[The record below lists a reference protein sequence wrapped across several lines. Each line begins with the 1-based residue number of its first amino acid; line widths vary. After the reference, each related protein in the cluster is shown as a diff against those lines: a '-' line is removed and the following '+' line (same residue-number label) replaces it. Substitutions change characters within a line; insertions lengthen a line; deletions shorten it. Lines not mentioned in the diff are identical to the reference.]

1 MAGLLGARPAV
12 PRRGGC
18 SWATFLL
25 LLLPVQAAQKVDL
38 SGEAAGATINHS
50 LALIHRLQ
58 ELLQNG
64 NASDTTLRVRTAGS
78 DEVKVF
84 HTHQLL
90 LVLQSEA
97 FESLLHNQTVVTLHE
112 PADNAALF
120 EKFIRYL
127 YCGEISILLHQAIP
141 LHRLASKY
149 RVSTLQRGVAEYM
162 KSHLASESSQGHVV
176 GWYHYAVK
184 IGDAGLQESCLQFL
198 AWNLSAVMGGAEWAT
213 VSAELLALLLERSDL
228 VLQSELELYTAVEEW
243 VGRKQPEAPVVVK
256 VLRSIRY
263 AMIPPSQ
270 LFHLQ
275 KQSAVMVR
283 HYGAIQ
289 DLLFQAFQFHSASPI
304 HFAKYFDVNCSMFV
318 PRNYLSGSWGSPW
331 VINNPAR
338 DDRSTSF
345 QTQLGPSNH
354 DASKRVTW
362 NVLFSPRWLPVSLR
376 PVYSD
381 SVSGAIQS
389 IRIEDGRPRLVITPA
404 MTSSD
409 FAGVSFQKTILVGVR
424 QQGRIFV
431 KHAYSFHQSTDEL
444 ADFLAH
450 ADLQKR
456 TSEYLIDNS
465 LHLHLIVKPV
475 YHSLIKGPDGQTDT
489 GCFSLPPGRC
499 SGPPG
504 QTPLAPTS
512 K

>member
-12 PRRGGC
+12 PRPGGC
-18 SWATFLL
+18 GWATLLL
-25 LLLPVQAAQKVDL
+25 LLLPVQAAQKAEL

-64 NASDTTLRVRTAGS
+64 NASDVTLRVRTAGS

-90 LVLQSEA
+90 LALQSEA
-97 FESLLHNQTVVTLHE
+97 FERLLQNQSVVTLQE
-112 PADNAALF
+112 PADSAALF

-149 RVSTLQRGVAEYM
+149 GVSTLQRGVAEYM

-176 GWYHYAVK
+176 GWYHYAVT
-184 IGDAGLQESCLQFL
+184 IGDAGLQERCLQFL
-198 AWNLSAVMGGAEWAT
+198 AWNLSAVMGGAEWGA
-213 VSAELLALLLERSDL
+213 VSGELLALLLVRSDL
-228 VLQSELELYTAVEEW
+228 VLQSELELFSAVEEW
-243 VGRKQPEAPVVVK
+243 VGRRQPEAPVAVK
-256 VLRSIRY
+256 VLRAVRY
-263 AMIPPSQ
+263 AMIPPSRLFQ
-270 LFHLQ
+270 LQ
-275 KQSAVMVR
+275 TQSAVMAR
-283 HYGAIQ
+283 HYGALQ
-289 DLLFQAFQFHSASPI
+289 DLLFQAFQFHSASPV
-304 HFAKYFDVNCSMFV
+304 HLAKYFDVNCSMFL
-318 PRNYLSGSWGSPW
+318 PRNYLSGPWGSPW
-331 VINNPAR
+331 LITNPAR

-345 QTQLGPSNH
+345 QTQLGPSSH
-354 DASKRVTW
+354 DAGKRVTW

-381 SVSGAIQS
+381 SASSALPSV
-389 IRIEDGRPRLVITPA
+389 RLEDGRPRLVITPA

-409 FAGVSFQKTILVGVR
+409 FAGVSFQKTVLVGVR
-424 QQGRIFV
+424 QQARILV

-444 ADFLAH
+444 PDFLAQ
-450 ADLQKR
+450 ADLQR
-456 TSEYLIDNS
+456 RNSEYLIDGS

-475 YHSLIKGPDGQTDT
+475 YHSLIKV
-489 GCFSLPPGRC
+489 R
-499 SGPPG
+499 
-504 QTPLAPTS
+504 

>member
-12 PRRGGC
+12 PRQGGC
-18 SWATFLL
+18 SWATLLL
-25 LLLPVQAAQKVDL
+25 LLLPVQAAQKADL
-38 SGEAAGATINHS
+38 SGEAAGATMNHS
-50 LALIHRLQ
+50 QALIHRLQ

-64 NASDTTLRVRTAGS
+64 NASDTLLRVRTPGS

-84 HTHQLL
+84 HAHQLL
-90 LVLQSEA
+90 LTLQSAA
-97 FESLLHNQTVVTLHE
+97 FEHLLHNQTAVTLYE
-112 PADNAALF
+112 PADSAALF

-184 IGDAGLQESCLQFL
+184 IGDVGLQESCLQFL
-198 AWNLSAVMGGAEWAT
+198 AWNLSAVLGGAEWAT
-213 VSAELLALLLERSDL
+213 ASAELLGLLLKRSDL
-228 VLQSELELYTAVEEW
+228 VLHSELELYTAVEEW
-243 VGRKQPEAPVVVK
+243 VGRKQPEAPVTLQL
-256 VLRSIRY
+256 LRSIRY
-263 AMIPPSQ
+263 AMIPPGH

-289 DLLFQAFQFHSASPI
+289 DLLFQAFQFHSASPL
-304 HFAKYFDVNCSMFV
+304 HFAKYFDVNCSMFL
-318 PRNYLSGSWGSPW
+318 PRNYLSGSWGAPW
-331 VINNPAR
+331 VISNPAR

-376 PVYSD
+376 PVYAD

-409 FAGVSFQKTILVGVR
+409 FAGVSFQKTVLVGVR

-489 GCFSLPPGRC
+489 SCFSLSKRPQASPGR
-499 SGPPG
+499 
-504 QTPLAPTS
+504 QMPLTPTS